1 MKPPF
6 FVPTDTTT
14 LPFLIAPATLTTCNA
29 GENMHD
35 VPGHERHLAEGRH
48 DEFLVHEDVHVGPSR
63 PSFVHD
69 AVADPGERRFEG
81 AQHRVEVRCLED
93 DLVLSPGIGSKRR
106 RDSHED
112 AGTGEFFG
120 RCAGRRSVLPD
131 PPISACTKRLW
142 PTSADRRALPQRVK
156 LRNRCRG
163 AMDSQEILAL
173 ALHLANQSEV
183 PADTTINVPARYVRK
198 VLFGI
203 DVDAADLLF
212 AKEKG
217 YDLVIAH
224 HPTGGSAVLGLPE
237 VFAKHASI
245 LTSHGVPK
253 EAADAAVREMQEERE
268 PRVHA
273 ENYDHLPSM
282 ARMIGIGLMCI
293 HNPCDEI
300 GRRLMDEALRAQL
313 PEKPRVRDAVAVLES
328 MPEFRSALTRIVVR
342 MGTTDHPLGKW
353 AVHHGAGTNG
363 GVPVARAAFDHGID
377 TVFYI
382 HIDAGAL
389 RRLWE
394 AYGREGP
401 RNLVVTGHVASDSIG
416 INVLVREL
424 RARGLRV
431 DTYSGIVDV

>member
-1 MKPPF
+1 MRG
-6 FVPTDTTT
+6 TS
-14 LPFLIAPATLTTCNA
+14 
-29 GENMHD
+29 
-35 VPGHERHLAEGRH
+35 
-48 DEFLVHEDVHVGPSR
+48 VGPPRS
-63 PSFVHD
+63 PHLGLHEK
-69 AVADPGERRFEG
+69 ALADVGGP
-81 AQHRVEVRCLED
+81 
-93 DLVLSPGIGSKRR
+93 
-106 RDSHED
+106 
-112 AGTGEFFG
+112 TG
-120 RCAGRRSVLPD
+120 
-131 PPISACTKRLW
+131 
-142 PTSADRRALPQRVK
+142 LPQRVK

-183 PADTTINVPARYVRK
+183 PADTTINVPARDVRK

>member
-1 MKPPF
+1 MPERASSSDDARDVGRSSPIPHLRRQEKALAD
-6 FVPTDTTT
+6 VGGPT
-14 LPFLIAPATLTTCNA
+14 
-29 GENMHD
+29 
-35 VPGHERHLAEGRH
+35 
-48 DEFLVHEDVHVGPSR
+48 GP
-63 PSFVHD
+63 
-69 AVADPGERRFEG
+69 
-81 AQHRVEVRCLED
+81 
-93 DLVLSPGIGSKRR
+93 
-106 RDSHED
+106 
-112 AGTGEFFG
+112 
-120 RCAGRRSVLPD
+120 
-131 PPISACTKRLW
+131 
-142 PTSADRRALPQRVK
+142 PQRVK

-183 PADTTINVPARYVRK
+183 PADTTINVPARDVRK

-253 EAADAAVREMQEERE
+253 EAADAAVQEMQEERE

-300 GRRLMDEALRAQL
+300 GRRVMDEALRAQL

-394 AYGREGP
+394 AYGRAGP

-416 INVLVREL
+416 H
-424 RARGLRV
+424 
-431 DTYSGIVDV
+431 

>member
-1 MKPPF
+1 
-6 FVPTDTTT
+6 
-14 LPFLIAPATLTTCNA
+14 
-29 GENMHD
+29 
-35 VPGHERHLAEGRH
+35 
-48 DEFLVHEDVHVGPSR
+48 
-63 PSFVHD
+63 
-69 AVADPGERRFEG
+69 
-81 AQHRVEVRCLED
+81 
-93 DLVLSPGIGSKRR
+93 
-106 RDSHED
+106 
-112 AGTGEFFG
+112 
-120 RCAGRRSVLPD
+120 
-131 PPISACTKRLW
+131 
-142 PTSADRRALPQRVK
+142 
-156 LRNRCRG
+156 
-163 AMDSQEILAL
+163 MDSQEILGL

-183 PADTTINVPARYVRK
+183 PADTTINVPARDVRK

-224 HPTGGSAVLGLPE
+224 HPTGGSAVLGLPK
-237 VFAKHASI
+237 VFAKHATI
-245 LTSHGVPK
+245 LTNHGVPR

-300 GRRLMDEALRAQL
+300 GRRVMDEALRAQL
-313 PEKPRVRDAVAVLES
+313 PEKPRVRDAIDVLS
-328 MPEFRSALTRIVVR
+328 AIPEFQSAHTRIVVR
-342 MGTTDHPLGKW
+342 MGKLENPLGAW

-363 GVPVARAAFDHGID
+363 GVPVARAAYDNRID

-382 HIDAGAL
+382 HINAGAL
-389 RRLWE
+389 QRLWE
-394 AYGREGP
+394 RYGREGSK
-401 RNLVVTGHVASDSIG
+401 NLVVTGHVASDSIG
-416 INVLVREL
+416 INALVREM

>member
-1 MKPPF
+1 
-6 FVPTDTTT
+6 
-14 LPFLIAPATLTTCNA
+14 
-29 GENMHD
+29 
-35 VPGHERHLAEGRH
+35 
-48 DEFLVHEDVHVGPSR
+48 
-63 PSFVHD
+63 
-69 AVADPGERRFEG
+69 
-81 AQHRVEVRCLED
+81 
-93 DLVLSPGIGSKRR
+93 
-106 RDSHED
+106 
-112 AGTGEFFG
+112 
-120 RCAGRRSVLPD
+120 
-131 PPISACTKRLW
+131 
-142 PTSADRRALPQRVK
+142 
-156 LRNRCRG
+156 
-163 AMDSQEILAL
+163 
-173 ALHLANQSEV
+173 
-183 PADTTINVPARYVRK
+183 
-198 VLFGI
+198 
-203 DVDAADLLF
+203 
-212 AKEKG
+212 
-217 YDLVIAH
+217 
-224 HPTGGSAVLGLPE
+224 

-328 MPEFRSALTRIVVR
+328 MPEFRSALTHIVVR

>member
-1 MKPPF
+1 
-6 FVPTDTTT
+6 
-14 LPFLIAPATLTTCNA
+14 
-29 GENMHD
+29 
-35 VPGHERHLAEGRH
+35 
-48 DEFLVHEDVHVGPSR
+48 
-63 PSFVHD
+63 
-69 AVADPGERRFEG
+69 
-81 AQHRVEVRCLED
+81 
-93 DLVLSPGIGSKRR
+93 
-106 RDSHED
+106 
-112 AGTGEFFG
+112 
-120 RCAGRRSVLPD
+120 
-131 PPISACTKRLW
+131 
-142 PTSADRRALPQRVK
+142 
-156 LRNRCRG
+156 
-163 AMDSQEILAL
+163 
-173 ALHLANQSEV
+173 
-183 PADTTINVPARYVRK
+183 VPARDVRK

-224 HPTGGSAVLGLPE
+224 HPTGGSAVLGLPK
-237 VFAKHASI
+237 VFAKHATI
-245 LTSHGVPK
+245 LTNHGVPK
-253 EAADAAVREMQEERE
+253 AAADAAVREMQEERE

-300 GRRLMDEALRAQL
+300 GRRVMDETLRAQL
-313 PEKPRVRDAVAVLES
+313 PEKPRVEDAVAVLES
-328 MPEFRSALTRIVVR
+328 MPEFHSALTRIVVR
-342 MGTTDHPLGKW
+342 MGKADHALGKW

-363 GVPVARAAFDHGID
+363 GLPVARAAFDHGID

-431 DTYSGIVDV
+431 DTYSGIIDVLL